1 MKPLRLIL
9 SIISENKNEGIGE
22 GISPDQ
28 FKKDIKSG
36 LKNDYDEAL
45 HEHAQKNLTGD
56 ISHIDTN
63 AKRSIQ
69 RWTEADGYKA
79 INGHLRGKPDLMG
92 QKLSEHLEKAVGGHS
107 LPNSVWAYRGIH
119 GPHADNL
126 RSLKSGDTFHN
137 AGFASTTLDPK
148 RATHFARG
156 SDILAMHL
164 PKGTSALYVSH
175 PQLNGHTSEREMLLN
190 HGTQFRYSHSED
202 VHNVPVYHYSGAPT
216 GETKSIKLHHVEV
229 IPKSKGSIQIDR

>member
-1 MKPLRLIL
+1 MKSLRQ
-9 SIISENKNEGIGE
+9 IITESMEDIGE

-36 LKNDYDEAL
+36 AKTNYDKDL

-63 AKRSIQ
+63 GRRSIQ

-79 INGHLRGKPDLMG
+79 INGHLRGHNNPMG
-92 QKLSEHLEKAVGGHS
+92 KALAEHLEKAVAGHY

-119 GPHADNL
+119 EPHADNL
-126 RSLKSGDTFHN
+126 KSLKTGDVFHN

-164 PKGTSALYVSH
+164 PKGAAALYVSH
-175 PQLNGHTSEREMLLN
+175 PKLNGHTSEREMLLN
-190 HGTQFRYSHSED
+190 HGTQFRYSHSETIP
-202 VHNVPVYHYSGAPT
+202 NVPTYHYSGEPT
-216 GETKSIKLHHVEV
+216 GETKSIRLHHVEM
-229 IPKSKGSIQIDR
+229 IPNSKGSIQIDR